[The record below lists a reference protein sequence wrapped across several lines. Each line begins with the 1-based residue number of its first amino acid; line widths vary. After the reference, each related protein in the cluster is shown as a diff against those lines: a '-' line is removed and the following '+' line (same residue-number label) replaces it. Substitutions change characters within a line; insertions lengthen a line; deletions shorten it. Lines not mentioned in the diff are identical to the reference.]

1 MPPIA
6 QIERTSRRSAMHK
19 NVFPSAVRWA
29 LATLFLGAMIEGATA
44 GSFTRGCAVRD
55 LQILMLIEE
64 QQSATAASLEK
75 LNDALLTM
83 QHARM
88 VCHEG
93 RVADALSIYDSI
105 SQNITPNPLRSGR
118 GR

>member
-1 MPPIA
+1 
-6 QIERTSRRSAMHK
+6 MHK

-105 SQNITPNPLRSGR
+105 SQNITSNPLPSDRQR
-118 GR
+118 WR

>member
-1 MPPIA
+1 MY
-6 QIERTSRRSAMHK
+6 K
-19 NVFPSAVRWA
+19 NVFPSAVRWV
-29 LATLFLGAMIEGATA
+29 LATFFLGAMIEGATA

-64 QQSATAASLEK
+64 QQSTTAASAEK

-83 QHARM
+83 EHARM

-93 RVADALSIYDSI
+93 HVADALSIYDSI
-105 SQNITPNPLRSGR
+105 SQSITPTPLWFGR
-118 GR
+118 RR